1 MHKMMLFHPQTIHK
15 NTDNIQNAVLAIHPM
30 KLIVSQSYLWED
42 NKAASDWL
50 LDQERQEREES
61 QSAILDNI
69 KAIKR
74 DQVIQHIKQ

>member
-1 MHKMMLFHPQTIHK
+1 MMLFHPQTIHK
-15 NTDNIQNAVLAIHPM
+15 NTDNIQNAILSIHPM

-50 LDQERQEREES
+50 LDQERQEREDS